1 MATTNTYTNA
11 KAILRGNTTVYTAPS
26 AGITI
31 IKSIRVSNND
41 EENDREITLTVTDSN
56 SVVYY
61 LEINRKI
68 QKKSSQEILAAGNM
82 QTDSADSSVSSSTP
96 IILKSS
102 EILKATTTGSD
113 IHIIVSALEMT

>member
-11 KAILRGNTTVYTAPS
+11 KAVLRGNTTVYTSPS
-26 AGITI
+26 AGTTI

>member
-11 KAILRGNTTVYTAPS
+11 KAVLRGKTTVYTAPS
-26 AGITI
+26 AGTSI

-41 EENDREITLTVTDSN
+41 EENDREITLTLTDSD

-82 QTDSADSSVSSSTP
+82 QTDSADSSVRSSTP

-113 IHIIVSALEMT
+113 IHIIVSVLEMT

>member
-11 KAILRGNTTVYTAPS
+11 KAVLRGNTTVYTAPS
-26 AGITI
+26 AGTSI
-31 IKSIRVSNND
+31 IKSIRVSNT
-41 EENDREITLTVTDSN
+41 EENTDRDITLTVTDSD

-61 LEINRKI
+61 LEVNRTI

>member
-102 EILKATTTGSD
+102 EILKATPTGSD

>member
-11 KAILRGNTTVYTAPS
+11 KAVLRGKTTFYTAPS
-26 AGITI
+26 AGTTI

-41 EENDREITLTVTDSN
+41 EENDREITLTLTDSD
-56 SVVYY
+56 SVIYY

-113 IHIIVSALEMT
+113 IHIIVSVLEMT

>member
-26 AGITI
+26 AGISI

-41 EENDREITLTVTDSN
+41 EVNDRNITLTVTDSD

-61 LEINRKI
+61 LEISRTI

-102 EILKATTTGSD
+102 EILKATTTGNNL
-113 IHIIVSALEMT
+113 HIIVSILEMT

>member
-11 KAILRGNTTVYTAPS
+11 KAVLRGNTTVYTAPS
-26 AGITI
+26 AGTSI
-31 IKSIRVSNND
+31 IKSIRVSNT
-41 EENDREITLTVTDSN
+41 EENTDRNITLTVTDSD

-61 LEINRKI
+61 LEVNRTI

>member
-26 AGITI
+26 AGVSI

-41 EENDREITLTVTDSN
+41 EENDREITLTLTDSD

-61 LEINRKI
+61 LEINRTI

>member
-11 KAILRGNTTVYTAPS
+11 KAVLRGNTTVYTAPS
-26 AGITI
+26 AGTSI
-31 IKSIRVSNND
+31 IKSIRVSNT
-41 EENDREITLTVTDSN
+41 EENNDREITLTLTDSD

>member
-1 MATTNTYTNA
+1 MATTNKYTNA

-26 AGITI
+26 AGTSI

-41 EENDREITLTVTDSN
+41 EENDREITLTLTDSD

-102 EILKATTTGSD
+102 EILKAITTGSD

>member
-11 KAILRGNTTVYTAPS
+11 KAVLRGNTTVYTAPS
-26 AGITI
+26 AGTSI
-31 IKSIRVSNND
+31 IKSIRVSNT
-41 EENDREITLTVTDSN
+41 EENTDRNITLTVTDGD

-61 LEINRKI
+61 LEVNRTI

-113 IHIIVSALEMT
+113 IHIIVSVLEMT

>member
-26 AGITI
+26 AGTAIV
-31 IKSIRVSNND
+31 KSIRVSND
-41 EENDREITLTVTDSN
+41 DTQNDRTIKVTVTDTSSN
-56 SVVYY
+56 VIT
-61 LEINRKI
+61 LETERTI
-68 QKKSSQEILAAGNM
+68 QKKTSEELLNSY
-82 QTDSADSSVSSSTP
+82 SFSTSP

-113 IHIIVSALEMT
+113 VHIIVSILEMT